1 MKQPQILKI
10 TRKAASLK
18 EKRTVQDSQNTAA
31 QNSSAETRSPDSL
44 GVASPSS
51 ASEPTNVSNNHSNNQ
66 WWSQRWIDVLESF
79 GWRRRM
85 ERARIYV
92 REGRVLSLEF
102 QGEKVQATVQG
113 TAPDPYN
120 VELYLDAFSD
130 EEWQFVVEAL
140 AGQAFYSAKLL
151 AGEMPMAIE
160 TVFTNAGLSLFPF
173 SKFDIHSNCDCPDPV
188 NPCKHIGAVYYLL
201 GRYFNQDPFILFQ
214 LRGQTKAEIMTR
226 LRQLRTG
233 STVESEPL
241 DVEST
246 DYHPPH
252 LGDRFWN
259 YSEDLPTDLVVI
271 APAATSETVLT
282 LLDDIPHP
290 EPQEQALVMAHLK
303 EIYQIAS
310 QSALM
315 MAMTNQGSPNS

>member
-18 EKRTVQDSQNTAA
+18 EKRILQDSPDPSDK
-31 QNSSAETRSPDSL
+31 NSRPTPDSP
-44 GVASPSS
+44 GVSSPSL
-51 ASEPTNVSNNHSNNQ
+51 ASEPTNVSNHQNHQSNHQ

-102 QGEKVQATVQG
+102 RSAKVQATVQG

-151 AGEMPMAIE
+151 AGEMPVAIE
-160 TVFTNAGLSLFPF
+160 TVFTNGGLSLFPF
-173 SKFDIHSNCDCPDPV
+173 SKFDIHSSCDCPDPV

-214 LRGQTKAEIMTR
+214 LRGQTKAEIISR

-233 STVESEPL
+233 NTIESEPVA
-241 DVEST
+241 VEST

-290 EPQEQALVMAHLK
+290 DPQEQALVMAHLK

-315 MAMTNQGSPNS
+315 IAMTNQH

>member
-18 EKRTVQDSQNTAA
+18 EKRTAQDA
-31 QNSSAETRSPDSL
+31 QDTPAENIQATPEVSFSSS
-44 GVASPSS
+44 V
-51 ASEPTNVSNNHSNNQ
+51 SEPGNTSNHQ

-92 REGRVLSLEF
+92 REGRVLSLQF
-102 QGEKVQATVQG
+102 QGAKVQATVQG

-120 VELYLDAFSD
+120 VELYLDAFSE

-160 TVFTNAGLSLFPF
+160 TIFTNAGLSLFPF
-173 SKFDIHSNCDCPDPV
+173 SKFDIHSSCDCPDPV

-214 LRGQTKAEIMTR
+214 LRGQTKAEIITR
-226 LRQLRTG
+226 VRQLRTG
-233 STVESEPL
+233 TTLEPETL
-241 DVEST
+241 DLPPT
-246 DYHPPH
+246 DYQPPI

-259 YSEDLPTDLVVI
+259 YTEDLPADLVVI
-271 APAATSETVLT
+271 APATSSETVLT

-290 EPQEQALVMAHLK
+290 DPQEQALVMAHLK
-303 EIYQIAS
+303 EIYQVAS
-310 QSALM
+310 QSALI
-315 MAMTNQGSPNS
+315 MAMSNQEPPSS